1 MSVSFN
7 GFNMNILTFRCI
19 EEIPEGTP
27 VKVSKA
33 NSVEPCFDGD
43 VFHGIAVDGD
53 EKYVSVQLKGIVTVR
68 YSSTAPTVG
77 LNKLGANVSGGI
89 KVTETGR
96 EYLVLSVD
104 EAQSKVTFL
113 M

>member
-1 MSVSFN
+1 MSVSYA
-7 GFNMNILTFRCI
+7 GFNVNSLTFCCSMQI
-19 EEIPEGTP
+19 NKGTP
-27 VKVSKA
+27 VKLYRS
-33 NSVEPCFDGD
+33 NSVMPCVDGD

-53 EKYVSVQLKGIVTVR
+53 EKYVAVQMKGIVTVN
-68 YSSTAPTVG
+68 YSGTAPTAG

-89 KVTETGR
+89 KVTTNGN

-104 EAQSKVTFL
+104 EDAKTVTFL